1 MSYRDCMVLHRSWF
15 PNWVET
21 KRSTEAR
28 RGQMP
33 RGVPA
38 RRPTTWTRRGPWPHV
53 RRIAESRN
61 HGIIAFDLRTC
72 GRHHRANA
80 LGRVARRGI
89 AVCRA
94 RRRLSTVSPYADHAG
109 HRHLQ
114 PGGGS
119 LWRRGAKPRRHRH
132 SGHLAANLCVGDR
145 PVAVEAAE
153 SPHGRT
159 HSDGHSRGIAACP
172 RVPQS
177 SGANSGERTVFHRQQ
192 PGGL

>member
-1 MSYRDCMVLHRSWF
+1 MVLHRSWF

-38 RRPTTWTRRGPWPHV
+38 RRPTTWTRRGAMAAMCGGSLSHTIMELSPSIYEHAAAIIGRTPWDV
-53 RRIAESRN
+53 SRDEELLFA
-61 HGIIAFDLRTC
+61 GT
-72 GRHHRANA
+72 
-80 LGRVARRGI
+80 
-89 AVCRA
+89 

-132 SGHLAANLCVGDR
+132 SGHFAANLCVGDR

-177 SGANSGERTVFHRQQ
+177 PGANSGERTVFHRQQ